1 MKESGYVSQSNPT
14 GDFSLTS
21 IKMIFKPVHQ
31 SSPPVQSSDCRLP
44 LDLQQSP
51 LSNLVRHVDPLLVNS
66 VQSGSQQHSGFAATE
81 HEEVVQYTDF
91 AFHLP
96 VKSVMM
102 IGVMRKYNLRDAGA
116 QAPLRFFF
124 FFHPSPDPTHFLL

>member
-1 MKESGYVSQSNPT
+1 M
-14 GDFSLTS
+14 
-21 IKMIFKPVHQ
+21 
-31 SSPPVQSSDCRLP
+31 
-44 LDLQQSP
+44 
-51 LSNLVRHVDPLLVNS
+51 NS

-124 FFHPSPDPTHFLL
+124 FFFTLAQTLPTSCYSDSIVRNVGQPRRSFLRRTETAVCNHWTMDWWTDALKIICRVSNETH